1 MKTNYTEAVY
11 KRMANL
17 EPMKPESKGNGLL
30 SRKTTT
36 KPKKMSELDIVNQY
50 LQVIRE
56 ERGNINNV
64 E

>member
-1 MKTNYTEAVY
+1 
-11 KRMANL
+11 MANL
-17 EPMKPESKGNGLL
+17 EPTKPESKGNGLL